1 MFTNINAERGIHE
14 HIAEA
19 ISSCDQTDRPELYA
33 NIVIA
38 GGSTCFDGFEKR
50 LEAELRRYVQDNVSS
65 QAARQCHVVWKK
77 NRKYSAWQG
86 ASQMSALAGFWERD
100 DIVSSIMGDGLSGDD
115 GSESDSDSSAGS
127 MGDRSS
133 DGDGDGVV

>member
-1 MFTNINAERGIHE
+1 MQFSLFPRPLDWFSATFALGASRSQETLFTNINAERGIHE

-50 LEAELRRYVQDNVSS
+50 LEAELRRYVQENVSS

-86 ASQMSALAGFWERD
+86 ASQMSALAG
-100 DIVSSIMGDGLSGDD
+100 SGR
-115 GSESDSDSSAGS
+115 E
-127 MGDRSS
+127 MT
-133 DGDGDGVV
+133 